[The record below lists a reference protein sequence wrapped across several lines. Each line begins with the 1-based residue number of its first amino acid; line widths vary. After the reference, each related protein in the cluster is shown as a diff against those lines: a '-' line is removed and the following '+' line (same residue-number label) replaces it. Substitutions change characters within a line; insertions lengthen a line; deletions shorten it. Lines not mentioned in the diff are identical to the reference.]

1 MTEISGFVAC
11 LSGYLQL
18 GAAMTSN
25 EQVEK
30 ARAAYEEA
38 QSAPGKDAI
47 SVSHKLD
54 ELAAALKANGQLLEA
69 ANATAQAKLL
79 RRATLGEQSEEQ
91 EKKFGSASQVDPQ
104 LSAVGWLRKLRR
116 IALVACTVAFVL
128 ALIYPASTPNAVM
141 IRDLIA
147 SAFAGTCLQ
156 LLLFPI
162 KSLPRLTK
170 FAIVAI
176 GSGIVM
182 AVLGR

>member
-1 MTEISGFVAC
+1 MNSE
-11 LSGYLQL
+11 
-18 GAAMTSN
+18 
-25 EQVEK
+25 EQVAR
-30 ARAAYEEA
+30 ARAAFEEA
-38 QSAPGKDAI
+38 QLAPGKDPI
-47 SVSHKLD
+47 DVSHKLD

-79 RRATLGEQSEEQ
+79 RRASFGEQSEEQ
-91 EKKFGSASQVDPQ
+91 EKKFGSASQLDQQ

-116 IALVACTVAFVL
+116 IALIVCAVSFLL
-128 ALIYPASTPNAVM
+128 AVIYPASTPNVAM

-147 SAFAGTCLQ
+147 SAFAGSCLQ

-176 GSGIVM
+176 GSGLVM
-182 AVLGR
+182 AILGR